1 MVEALRS
8 RAGPSDEELMVR
20 FQQGDKEAF
29 EALYRKYKNPIFSF
43 LSRQYRTHETAR
55 ELTQEV
61 FIRVIRS
68 AGSFRHGSR
77 FATWLFTI
85 ARNLAI
91 DSSRKARHRQAASL
105 DQRAGDDGPSLI
117 DRIPG
122 RAPGPERSTA
132 GARLQDEVGKAIANL
147 PDEQR
152 EVFLLREYH
161 GLPFREIA
169 EIVDAKEG
177 TVKSRM
183 RYALE
188 ALREE
193 LAEWSEY
200 ARTLP

>member
-1 MVEALRS
+1 MARY
-8 RAGPSDEELMVR
+8 
-20 FQQGDKEAF
+20 QQGDQEAF

-61 FIRVIRS
+61 FIRVIRC
-68 AGSFRHGSR
+68 ARSFRHGSR
-77 FATWLFTI
+77 FTTWLFTI

-91 DSSRKARHRQAASL
+91 DSSRKARHRQATSL
-105 DQRAGDDGPSLI
+105 DQRGKDDAPALV

-122 RAPGPERSTA
+122 KEPGAERSIA
-132 GARLQDEVGKAIANL
+132 GTRLQGEIVEAIAKL

-169 EIVDAKEG
+169 VVVDAKEG

-193 LAEWSEY
+193 LAEWSDY